1 MDARMVGDR
10 GVPGLPGHQRAGL
23 AVSRS
28 AVGRLAAYGL
38 VVVVFAGGLWFTDYR
53 FDQSLDAIEDER
65 LVVAE
70 RACDDAAET
79 RRVLRQMV
87 REGGIASGIAGGE
100 ALILAVGDADPEVVD
115 LYRAHLVDQL
125 TPALERI
132 VNELPD
138 REWDAEA
145 GECVDVPVAE

>member
-1 MDARMVGDR
+1 MNR
-10 GVPGLPGHQRAGL
+10 PEL
-23 AVSRS
+23 
-28 AVGRLAAYGL
+28 GRLAAYTA
-38 VVVVFAGGLWFTDYR
+38 VVFMFASGLWLTEHR
-53 FDQSLDAIEDER
+53 FHQSVDR
-65 LVVAE
+65 VAAEE
-70 RACDDAAET
+70 RARAVDQCEAGAET
-79 RRVLRQMV
+79 RRILRQMV

-138 REWDAEA
+138 REWNAEA
-145 GECVDVPVAE
+145 GECVDVAVGE